1 MMKST
6 LQENLTKYQRVME
19 YMLVMVLLN
28 AEMTLLRHRDISQV
42 IATLESSRVEKGKE
56 WNF

>member
-28 AEMTLLRHRDISQV
+28 AEMTLLRHQ
-42 IATLESSRVEKGKE
+42 SSHRNIRKQSGGKG
-56 WNF
+56 